1 MSDTENSSETDT
13 RFFIDELME
22 RIHGKYQDCDFNTK
36 DYYHKL
42 ISRIKFHLNS
52 KQSMENDSLMQK
64 IEETAEKYKNSH
76 EEITFS
82 HDTAIDHAI
91 KQHKSLIMEMIR
103 NYCEN
108 DEEDRSDYESEMT
121 SDNDNEIDMNESM
134 SQNGSGQR
142 TKLDTMGYPK
152 YNGLMRH

>member
-1 MSDTENSSETDT
+1 MSDTENSSESET

-22 RIHGKYQDCDFNTK
+22 RIHEKYQNSDYDIK

-52 KQSMENDSLMQK
+52 KQSIENDSLMQK

-82 HDTAIDHAI
+82 RDTAIDHAI

-103 NYCEN
+103 NYLQN
-108 DEEDRSDYESEMT
+108 DEEDKSDYESEMT
-121 SDNDNEIDMNESM
+121 SDNENDMNEPM

-142 TKLDTMGYPK
+142 TRQDAAMGY